1 MSVNRKQVAAYAS
14 VSEAT
19 VSYVINNGPR
29 PVALETR
36 ERVLNAI
43 RELGYS
49 PSSVARNLRTQRTT
63 TIGLLLPDITNPFYS
78 EVAQVIENT
87 CFTRGYT
94 IILCNSSR
102 SQQHEQD
109 YVNVLRSQ
117 RAEGVILIPTGAST
131 EAIEQLRDAHV
142 YTVVLEYE
150 FDNAFCIVIDE
161 FRGGLLLTQHLLEL
175 GHRRIGCIVSVGD
188 SSSSKARFDG
198 YKKALTEAGISPAES
213 LIVYTEPEIASSEA
227 ATFVLLEQP
236 NPPTAIIV
244 HNDTLTL
251 GALSAIRKRG
261 LRVPED
267 ISVVGYDNIVESAF
281 YHPPLTTIDYPKR
294 QMGEEAVSL
303 LFDLIQQQGQT
314 IMPFT
319 KILPVELIKR
329 ESTAPPRQI

>member
-1 MSVNRKQVAAYAS
+1 MSVNRKQVAAYAF

-29 PVALETR
+29 PVAPETR

-63 TIGLLLPDITNPFYS
+63 TIGLLIPDIMNPFYA

-94 IILCNSSR
+94 TVLCNSSR
-102 SQQHEQD
+102 SQQHEED
-109 YVNVLRSQ
+109 YVKVLRSQ

-131 EAIEQLRDAHV
+131 HAVEQLRDAHIV
-142 YTVVLEYE
+142 TVVLEYE
-150 FDNAFCIVIDE
+150 FDNTFCLVIDE
-161 FRGGLLLTQHLLEL
+161 FRGGFLLTQHLLEL
-175 GHRRIGCIVSVGD
+175 GHERIGCIISVGD

-198 YKKALTEAGISPAES
+198 YQKALAEAGISLNES
-213 LIVYTEPEIASSEA
+213 LIVHTGPEIGSSEA
-227 ATFVLLEQP
+227 ATFTLLEQP
-236 NPPTAIIV
+236 HPPSAIIV
-244 HNDTLTL
+244 HNDTLAL
-251 GALSAIRKRG
+251 GALSAIRKHG

-267 ISVVGYDNIVESAF
+267 ISVVGYDNIVEAAF
-281 YHPPLTTIDYPKR
+281 FHPPLTTIDYPKR

-303 LFDLIQQQGQT
+303 LFDLIRQQDQT
-314 IMPFT
+314 LTPFT
-319 KILPVELIKR
+319 KMLPVKLIRR
-329 ESTAPPRQI
+329 ESTAPPRQR